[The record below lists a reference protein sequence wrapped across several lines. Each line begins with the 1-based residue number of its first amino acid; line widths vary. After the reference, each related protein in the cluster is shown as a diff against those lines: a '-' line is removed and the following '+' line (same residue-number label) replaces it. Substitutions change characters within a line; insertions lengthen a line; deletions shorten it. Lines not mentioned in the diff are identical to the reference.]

1 MGHADEIAELLSAGV
16 VACLP
21 DVRGTGE
28 SRPDDDSC
36 GRSSSSTSLS
46 SSELMLGQTLLGA
59 RVRDVRSVLRF
70 LRSRSDVD
78 AQRIALWGDSFAK
91 PNARGANLVV
101 PLDAAEPHLAEP
113 LGGLAALFTA
123 LFEEDIQTVAARGS
137 LVGFHTLLD
146 SPLCHVPQDVI
157 VPEALTAGD
166 LCDVAA
172 VLAPRCLRLSELVD
186 GQNRQVTD
194 TQLAAEFGRA
204 IAAYK
209 SVETPDRLTL
219 GSNQPPPA
227 SIARW
232 LVASLKTTRP

>member
-1 MGHADEIAELLSAGV
+1 MSMPSGSP
-16 VACLP
+16 C
-21 DVRGTGE
+21 GE
-28 SRPDDDSC
+28 
-36 GRSSSSTSLS
+36 
-46 SSELMLGQTLLGA
+46 
-59 RVRDVRSVLRF
+59 
-70 LRSRSDVD
+70 
-78 AQRIALWGDSFAK
+78 SFAK
-91 PNARGANLVV
+91 PNACDANLVV

-194 TQLAAEFGRA
+194 TQLAAEFGRV

-219 GSNQPPPA
+219 GSAQQPPT
-227 SIARW
+227 SIAQW
-232 LVASLKTTRP
+232 LVASMKATRP